1 MTEVPKHEITE
12 LLQAWRQG
20 DEHALEKL
28 TPQLYRELH
37 RAARGCMARERGGHT
52 LQTTALINEL
62 YLRLFDLK
70 LIDWQNRA
78 HFFALCARQMRRI
91 LTDQARARQSHKR
104 GGGAQE
110 PGGRDALLWRTERG
124 GNSGG
129 AQGFTGNGD
138 AGLEVGQGLAAARP
152 ERRKIR
158 WSVSAG
164 GKSNKSF
171 TRLRKWYRAAEAS
184 SSSSRVR
191 EMRTSAARWSRCWT
205 IIMKPGA
212 SSRRPPLLTRTR
224 PQNRPTPF
232 HLRIQTP

>member
-28 TPQLYRELH
+28 TPQVYRELH

-104 GGGAQE
+104 GGGAQPVSLDVAPAVAPE
-110 PGGRDALLWRTERG
+110 ASADLVAVDDALNRLAKEDER
-124 GNSGG
+124 
-129 AQGFTGNGD
+129 
-138 AGLEVGQGLAAARP
+138 
-152 ERRKIR
+152 
-158 WSVSAG
+158 
-164 GKSNKSF
+164 KSQ
-171 TRLRKWYRAAEAS
+171 
-184 SSSSRVR
+184 VV
-191 EMRTSAARWSRCWT
+191 EMRFFGGLSVEETAEVLKVSPETVMRDWKLAKAWLLRDLSGE
-205 IIMKPGA
+205 KFDGA
-212 SSRRPPLLTRTR
+212 
-224 PQNRPTPF
+224 
-232 HLRIQTP
+232 